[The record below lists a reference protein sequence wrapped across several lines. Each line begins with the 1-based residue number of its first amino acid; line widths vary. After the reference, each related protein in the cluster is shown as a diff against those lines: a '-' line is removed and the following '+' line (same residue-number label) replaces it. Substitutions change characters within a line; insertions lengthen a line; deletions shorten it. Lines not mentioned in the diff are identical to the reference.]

1 MEEMEA
7 IFDLH
12 ERTFRFAVQITKYVQ
27 TFPRDVVGFEY
38 GKQLIRC
45 GCSPGSNYE
54 EADESASLKDF
65 IYKIRTCLKEAKEAR
80 YWLRLSKVAF
90 GEAELN
96 VWLLNEVDELIKIFN
111 SRLAKAIKRNKSEET
126 EDDESASSVSL

>member
-1 MEEMEA
+1 MGKKEA

-12 ERTFRFAVQITKYVQ
+12 ERTFRFAVQVAKYVR

-54 EADESASLKDF
+54 EADEYTSLKDF
-65 IYKIRTCLKEAKEAR
+65 IHKIRTCLKESKETR
-80 YWLRLSKVAF
+80 YWLRLSKEAF
-90 GEAELN
+90 GETELN
-96 VWLLNEVDELIKIFN
+96 IGLLNEVEELLKIFN
-111 SRLAKAIKRNKSEET
+111 SMLAKAIKRNKSQ
-126 EDDESASSVSL
+126 ESNDNESEP

>member
-1 MEEMEA
+1 MEKMEP

-12 ERTFRFAVQITKYVQ
+12 ERTFRFAAQITKYVR

-54 EADESASLKDF
+54 EADECASPKDF
-65 IYKIRTCLKEAKEAR
+65 IYKIRTCLKEAKETR
-80 YWLRLSKVAF
+80 YWLRLSNAAF
-90 GEAELN
+90 GETELN
-96 VWLLNEVDELIKIFN
+96 AWLLNEVNELIKIFN
-111 SRLAKAIKRNKSEET
+111 SRLAKAIKRNKSE
-126 EDDESASSVSL
+126 DSNDNESTL